1 MLQKLENK
9 IKKKKK
15 GDSSDFKRIENII
28 LVKLCQKHYSIYCT
42 YNNFFCIEMYTVGE
56 IKLYVLYETK
66 RSCFVPVLIQI
77 TIEITIYKLQE
88 EFVRK
93 TDRNRDYA

>member
-28 LVKLCQKHYSIYCT
+28 LVKLCQRHYSIYYNTYYYILIITSFVSKCT
-42 YNNFFCIEMYTVGE
+42 PLV
-56 IKLYVLYETK
+56 K
-66 RSCFVPVLIQI
+66 
-77 TIEITIYKLQE
+77 
-88 EFVRK
+88 
-93 TDRNRDYA
+93 

>member
-1 MLQKLENK
+1 
-9 IKKKKK
+9 
-15 GDSSDFKRIENII
+15 
-28 LVKLCQKHYSIYCT
+28 
-42 YNNFFCIEMYTVGE
+42 MYTVGE